1 MVLFVSDT
9 FTTVRPPATTA
20 VHNSV
25 FPMENWGLRPSDAVG
40 VVDVSGWSWESFMCG
55 TFNGNVA
62 ATL

>member
-1 MVLFVSDT
+1 MELFVSDT

-40 VVDVSGWSWESFMCG
+40 VVGVSGLSWESFMCAHLMG
-55 TFNGNVA
+55 M
-62 ATL
+62 